1 VRKRL
6 ITLGCDIPAKP
17 RRGPAALLALVKLRS
32 RAGSPIIKAAG
43 GVVN

>member
-17 RRGPAALLALVKLRS
+17 RRGPAALLALVKAEIARW
-32 RAGSPIIKAAG
+32 SPIIKAAG
-43 GVVN
+43 VVVN